1 MDNLEKKEF
10 KKYILLISYAI
21 VFYYVV
27 TNLNKVLGV
36 VGTAFG
42 ILSPFIIGFALAFI
56 LNKLFVFFRD
66 KALKVLIDKKKK
78 KERVGLRS
86 GLAILIVYV
95 LVALLLVILSSF
107 VIPQLVTSI
116 SGLVDYIPQYSKNLF
131 DMIDNVVDKF
141 IINETMLDTIQKA
154 STTIIST
161 MKTVLSGAVPAILS
175 FVSNFASNIINIAIA
190 VIVSIYLLIDK
201 DHLIYQY
208 RLIIKAFFSE
218 KKAKRILE
226 VSDLTAKT
234 FSDFIGGQIIDAI
247 IIGVLCSIGL
257 AVLKIPYALLIG
269 TIVGFTNII
278 PYFGPWI
285 GSIPSVLILFMVR
298 PFYALIFIVFVIV
311 LQQVDGNIIYPHVV
325 GNSVGLGALF
335 VTFSIIVGGGLF
347 GLLGM
352 ILGVPTFAVCYTLL
366 KEKAYKNLKKKNITK
381 I

>member
-56 LNKLFVFFRD
+56 LNKPFVFFRD

-116 SGLVDYIPQYSKNLF
+116 SRLVDYIPQYSKNLF

-161 MKTVLSGAVPAILS
+161 MKTVFSGAVPAIVS
-175 FVSNFASNIINIAIA
+175 FVSNFASNVINIAIA

>member
-1 MDNLEKKEF
+1 M
-10 KKYILLISYAI
+10 
-21 VFYYVV
+21 
-27 TNLNKVLGV
+27 
-36 VGTAFG
+36 
-42 ILSPFIIGFALAFI
+42 
-56 LNKLFVFFRD
+56 
-66 KALKVLIDKKKK
+66 
-78 KERVGLRS
+78 
-86 GLAILIVYV
+86 
-95 LVALLLVILSSF
+95 
-107 VIPQLVTSI
+107 
-116 SGLVDYIPQYSKNLF
+116 
-131 DMIDNVVDKF
+131 DKF

-161 MKTVLSGAVPAILS
+161 MKTVLSGAVPAIVS
-175 FVSNFASNIINIAIA
+175 FVSNFASNVINIAIA

>member
-27 TNLNKVLGV
+27 TNLSKVLGV

-56 LNKLFVFFRD
+56 LNKPFVFFRD
-66 KALKVLIDKKKK
+66 KVLSVLIDKKKK

-131 DMIDNVVDKF
+131 DMIDNVMDKF

-161 MKTVLSGAVPAILS
+161 MKTVLSGAVPAIVS
-175 FVSNFASNIINIAIA
+175 FVSNFASNVINIAIA

-208 RLIIKAFFSE
+208 RLLIKAFFSE
-218 KKAKRILE
+218 KKAKRILD

-298 PFYALIFIVFVIV
+298 PFYALIFIIFVVV

>member
-27 TNLNKVLGV
+27 TNLSKVLGV

-56 LNKLFVFFRD
+56 LNKPFVFFRD
-66 KALKVLIDKKKK
+66 KVLNVLIDKKKK

-131 DMIDNVVDKF
+131 DMIDNVMDKF

-161 MKTVLSGAVPAILS
+161 MKTVLSGAVPAIVS
-175 FVSNFASNIINIAIA
+175 FVSNFASNVINIAIA

-208 RLIIKAFFSE
+208 RLLIKAFFSE
-218 KKAKRILE
+218 KKAKRILD

-298 PFYALIFIVFVIV
+298 PFYALIFIIFVVV

-347 GLLGM
+347 GLIGM

>member
-161 MKTVLSGAVPAILS
+161 MKTVLSGAVPAIVS
-175 FVSNFASNIINIAIA
+175 FVSNFASNVINIAIA